1 MTNIKKLNTNLLGIN
16 QISFTSTESV
26 VYDIYLKDLLIYE
39 YFKDLDGLTS
49 LYLVF
54 NHADVYFKENNE
66 NKCLIFASTNKNK
79 EALENYTELW
89 DKPKNKTETIKGIES
104 IKYEKDF
111 MKTRFKSDNSLPLG
125 KIINIPLYVIIVKSV
140 FQENDKYYP

>member
-54 NHADVYFKENNE
+54 NDADVYFKENNE

-125 KIINIPLYVIIVKSV
+125 KIINIPLYVIIVESV